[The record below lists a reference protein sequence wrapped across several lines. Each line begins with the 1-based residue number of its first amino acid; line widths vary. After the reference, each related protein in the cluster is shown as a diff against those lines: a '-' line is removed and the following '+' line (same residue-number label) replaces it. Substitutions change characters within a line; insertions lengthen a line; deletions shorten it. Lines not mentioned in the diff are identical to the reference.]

1 MGIFIYYNCNTFSDT
16 IASKNIRSQ
25 PQANSNTVPVET
37 QTQRT
42 DVEQII
48 QIFIRGLDGKTRA
61 YNVNSQCTIGEVKH
75 AIEEREGIPGGAQRL
90 MYAGKQL
97 EDEKELVDYG
107 ITKESTLHLALR
119 FHFKQVIKSDNNNK
133 HLVHN
138 LK

>member
-1 MGIFIYYNCNTFSDT
+1 MGIFIYYNFNTSSDI
-16 IASKNIRSQ
+16 IASQNIRSE
-25 PQANSNTVPVET
+25 PQANSSTVPVEI
-37 QTQRT
+37 QTQRA

-97 EDEKELVDYG
+97 EDEKELVDYF
-107 ITKESTLHLALR
+107 ITKESTLHLGLR
-119 FHFKQVIKSDNNNK
+119 YHFKQVIKSDNSPI
-133 HLVHN
+133 
-138 LK
+138 